1 MSPKAW
7 KTSFSEF
14 HWNYNPR
21 SSLRSSF
28 RSPEKPHHST
38 LPRGSSSIMGSS
50 HHSILETS
58 ESRDQDTELNHSEM
72 PSPSRDGENGPE
84 AAGGDSKQK
93 EEERSVKEEESEPSA
108 ECDEKAPP
116 SESSSE
122 ENFSCDS
129 ESLEHQ
135 LSAVAAADSSLLHI
149 DESDGSLEDLNV
161 PKENGLGNI
170 SGMKDLSSPHKVCV
184 PSSTRL
190 MKPLLFVIELLS
202 VSSRMSLWKTRPLWT
217 QRAQRY
223 KMFIFRTQG
232 LYGFVHLFSLFFCTW
247 LTTSCV
253 FDTSREAHL
262 TEAAARKSA
271 EDWKFQLC
279 CLVFFFNLSFIEIIY
294 FCNSCFSV

>member
-21 SSLRSSF
+21 ASLRSSF
-28 RSPEKPHHST
+28 RSPEKPRHST
-38 LPRGSSSIMGSS
+38 LPREGSSIMGSS
-50 HHSILETS
+50 HHSILEN
-58 ESRDQDTELNHSEM
+58 SRDLDTELNHSEM
-72 PSPSRDGENGPE
+72 PSPSRDGEKGPE
-84 AAGGDSKQK
+84 AAGGASKQN
-93 EEERSVKEEESEPSA
+93 EEKRSVKEEESEPSA

-116 SESSSE
+116 SESSFE

-135 LSAVAAADSSLLHI
+135 LSTVAAADSSLLHI
-149 DESDGSLEDLNV
+149 DESDGSLEDLSV
-161 PKENGLGNI
+161 PKENGLGNV

-184 PSSTRL
+184 LGSTRP
-190 MKPLLFVIELLS
+190 MKPPLFVTELLS

-232 LYGFVHLFSLFFCTW
+232 LYGFVHLFSLFFCT
-247 LTTSCV
+247 
-253 FDTSREAHL
+253 
-262 TEAAARKSA
+262 
-271 EDWKFQLC
+271 
-279 CLVFFFNLSFIEIIY
+279 
-294 FCNSCFSV
+294 

>member
-21 SSLRSSF
+21 FGLRSSF
-28 RSPEKPHHST
+28 RSPEKPRHST
-38 LPRGSSSIMGSS
+38 LPRESSSLMGSRN
-50 HHSILETS
+50 HSVLENS
-58 ESRDQDTELNHSEM
+58 ESEDRDSVLNPSEM
-72 PSPSRDGENGPE
+72 PSPSRDGEKSPE
-84 AAGGDSKQK
+84 AAGGDKQN

-135 LSAVAAADSSLLHI
+135 LSTVAAADSSLLHI
-149 DESDGSLEDLNV
+149 DESDGSLEDLSV
-161 PKENGLGNI
+161 PKENGLGNV
-170 SGMKDLSSPHKVCV
+170 SGVKELSSPHKVGV

-190 MKPLLFVIELLS
+190 MKPPLFVAELLS
-202 VSSRMSLWKTRPLWT
+202 VSPRTSLWKTRPLRT

-232 LYGFVHLFSLFFCTW
+232 LYGFLHLFSLF
-247 LTTSCV
+247 
-253 FDTSREAHL
+253 
-262 TEAAARKSA
+262 
-271 EDWKFQLC
+271 
-279 CLVFFFNLSFIEIIY
+279 
-294 FCNSCFSV
+294 

>member
-28 RSPEKPHHST
+28 RSPEKSRHGT
-38 LPRGSSSIMGSS
+38 LPRESSSTMGSS
-50 HHSILETS
+50 HQFILETS
-58 ESRDQDTELNHSEM
+58 ESRDQDTELSRSEV
-72 PSPSRDGENGPE
+72 PSPSRDGDKGPE
-84 AAGGDSKQK
+84 AAGGDGE
-93 EEERSVKEEESEPSA
+93 EEERSVKESEPSA
-108 ECDEKAPP
+108 ECVEKAPP

-149 DESDGSLEDLNV
+149 DESDGSLEDLTV
-161 PKENGLGNI
+161 PQENGLGNI
-170 SGMKDLSSPHKVCV
+170 SGMKDLSSPLKVCV

-190 MKPLLFVIELLS
+190 MEPLLFVIELLS
-202 VSSRMSLWKTRPLWT
+202 VSSRMPLWKTRPLWT

-223 KMFIFRTQG
+223 KMFLFRTQG
-232 LYGFVHLFSLFFCTW
+232 LYGF
-247 LTTSCV
+247 
-253 FDTSREAHL
+253 AH
-262 TEAAARKSA
+262 
-271 EDWKFQLC
+271 F
-279 CLVFFFNLSFIEIIY
+279 
-294 FCNSCFSV
+294 